1 MREGLIPHKITTILR
16 LSTTQDRART
26 LTEALAEVFDPE
38 YSAVAAF
45 EQKDGS
51 WLVEI
56 YFAEEPD
63 EKAVCD
69 LVALVAGK
77 AAASSMRF
85 EALAAKDWV
94 AASLEGLKPIRAGR
108 FLVHG
113 AHDRAFVLANDI
125 GIEIEASLAFGT
137 GHHGT
142 TRGCLL
148 ALDSIIKQ
156 SRPARVLDVGTGTGV
171 LAIAAAKA
179 LRSEIIAG
187 DIDPVAIEVARENAR
202 QNGVA
207 SRLRLYCAPGLR
219 HPLAAR
225 PSRFDLILANIL
237 ARPLAQLSPDLA
249 GGLSAKRQA
258 RRLGLAGSG
267 CRNRAFGLRATRPS
281 PRAAIP
287 HRRLGHLDPRLAPSS
302 FPRAAKSTREMMPI
316 FGVEIPF
323 ASHCGIEALEAPD
336 GRTLLRLVLA
346 PQHLN
351 NIGMAHGGVTCTLL
365 DIAMG
370 SSARRHADLPVMT
383 LDMQTSFIAPGRGV
397 LVGEGR
403 VVRAGRSVIFCEGEV
418 RTESGELVAKGSGLF
433 KPVRPRA
440 DEG

>member
-1 MREGLIPHKITTILR
+1 MREGLIPHKITAILR

-26 LTEALAEVFDPE
+26 LTDALAEVFDPE
-38 YSAVAAF
+38 NSAVAAF
-45 EQKDGS
+45 EQKDGT

-63 EKAVCD
+63 EKAVRD

-113 AHDRAFVLANDI
+113 AHDRAFAHANDI

-187 DIDPVAIEVARENAR
+187 DIDPVATEVARENAR
-202 QNGVA
+202 RNGVA

-225 PSRFDLILANIL
+225 PSSFDLILANIL
-237 ARPLAQLSPDLA
+237 ARPLAQLSPALA
-249 GGLSAKRQA
+249 GALSAKGK
-258 RRLGLAGSG
+258 LVVSGL
-267 CRNRAFGLRATRPS
+267 
-281 PRAAIP
+281 
-287 HRRLGHLDPRLAPSS
+287 
-302 FPRAAKSTREMMPI
+302 
-316 FGVEIPF
+316 
-323 ASHCGIEALEAPD
+323 LEAD
-336 GRTLLRLVLA
+336 VAAALSAFARQGLHLERRYLIERWATLI
-346 PQHLN
+346 
-351 NIGMAHGGVTCTLL
+351 IG
-365 DIAMG
+365 
-370 SSARRHADLPVMT
+370 
-383 LDMQTSFIAPGRGV
+383 
-397 LVGEGR
+397 
-403 VVRAGRSVIFCEGEV
+403 
-418 RTESGELVAKGSGLF
+418 
-433 KPVRPRA
+433 
-440 DEG
+440 